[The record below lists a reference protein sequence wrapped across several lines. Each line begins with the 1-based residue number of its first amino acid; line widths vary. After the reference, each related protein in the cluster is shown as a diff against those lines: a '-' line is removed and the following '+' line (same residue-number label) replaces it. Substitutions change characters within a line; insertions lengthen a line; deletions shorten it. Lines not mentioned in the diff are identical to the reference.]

1 MVLKMSNEKKNQQK
15 KNKISQ
21 THRNNSNTLGY
32 TRRTNKQLM
41 ETRIFKQPGV
51 RNIEKLKRGGF
62 IVSKFNELMVYFR

>member
-32 TRRTNKQLM
+32 TRRINKQLM
-41 ETRIFKQPGV
+41 ETRIFKQLGV
-51 RNIEKLKRGGF
+51 
-62 IVSKFNELMVYFR
+62 